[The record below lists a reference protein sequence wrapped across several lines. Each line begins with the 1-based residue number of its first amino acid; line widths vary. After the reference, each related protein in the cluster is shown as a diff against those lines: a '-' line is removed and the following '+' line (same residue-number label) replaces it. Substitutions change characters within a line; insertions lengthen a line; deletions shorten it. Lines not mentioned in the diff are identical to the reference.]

1 MSAELMVGTKG
12 LFIVAIVSIVWVLVS
27 LVALILVSGWLQLVI
42 VLSNGGVSA
51 SSLLLAV

>member
-1 MSAELMVGTKG
+1 MVGTKG

-51 SSLLLAV
+51 SSLLLAGGLSFP